1 MFDYNLNFL
10 LQTECVKKTEL
21 ENDNIEYE
29 ILPAGKVIE
38 KY

>member
-1 MFDYNLNFL
+1 
-10 LQTECVKKTEL
+10 VKIYGIYKNSIFFKKLDL
-21 ENDNIEYE
+21 ENDKIEYE